1 MELNDTVQRLASNPL
16 FSCLGPSKLKLI
28 AFASDHLVFRDG
40 ETVFSQG
47 DAADGAYLVESGEA
61 EVFTA
66 DGEKQVLVNE
76 LDNSDIFGE
85 MALILKSGRTA
96 TVKAR
101 GELTVLKV
109 DGDFFLKLVSE
120 NPETALGV
128 MMVLSERIASLS
140 DKVAQSA

>member
-1 MELNDTVQRLASNPL
+1 MELDDTVAGLASNPL
-16 FSCLGPSKLKLI
+16 FSCLEPSKLKLI
-28 AFASDHLVFRDG
+28 AFASDQLVFRDG

-47 DAADGAYLVESGEA
+47 DAADGAYLVEKGEA
-61 EVFTA
+61 TVYVT

-76 LDNSDIFGE
+76 LYKSDIFGE

-109 DGDFFLKLVSE
+109 EGDFFLKLVSE
-120 NPETALGV
+120 NPKTALGV
-128 MMVLSERIASLS
+128 MTVLSERIANLS
-140 DKVAQSA
+140 DKVAQNG